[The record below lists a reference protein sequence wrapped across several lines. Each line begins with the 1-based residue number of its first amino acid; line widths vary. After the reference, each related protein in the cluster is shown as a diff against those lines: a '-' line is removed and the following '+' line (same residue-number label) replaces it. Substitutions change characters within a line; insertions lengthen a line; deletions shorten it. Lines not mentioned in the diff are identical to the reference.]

1 MIMLV
6 GKDHLTKSE
15 THQFASFPL
24 LLCFVEGTATYFGRV
39 FHALFFGFFLSCN
52 YLLDLSYFS
61 AVETHVMK
69 ETRRNYLAFTVAA
82 SNLRKDSV
90 ADLNGVTS
98 FVLDLVRH
106 FDSEDVGT

>member
-6 GKDHLTKSE
+6 GKDHLTKSG
-15 THQFASFPL
+15 THQFTSFPL
-24 LLCFVEGTATYFGRV
+24 PLCFVEGTATYFGRV

-61 AVETHVMK
+61 VETHVMR
-69 ETRRNYLAFTVAA
+69 ERRRNYLAFTVAA
-82 SNLRKDSV
+82 SDLRKDSV
-90 ADLNGVTS
+90 ADLNGVAS

>member
-24 LLCFVEGTATYFGRV
+24 LVCFVEGRATYFGRV

-52 YLLDLSYFS
+52 YLLDLSHFS
-61 AVETHVMK
+61 IVETHVTK
-69 ETRRNYLAFTVAA
+69 EGRRNYLAFTVAA
-82 SNLRKDSV
+82 SDLRKDSV
-90 ADLNGVTS
+90 ADLNEVAS
-98 FVLDLVRH
+98 FVLDLVGH
-106 FDSEDVGT
+106 FDSEDMRT

>member
-6 GKDHLTKSE
+6 GKDHLIRSG
-15 THQFASFPL
+15 THQLASFPL
-24 LLCFVEGTATYFGRV
+24 LLYFVEGRATYLRRV
-39 FHALFFGFFLSCN
+39 FHALFFSFFLGCN

-61 AVETHVMK
+61 VVKTQVMN
-69 ETRRNYLAFTVAA
+69 ERRRNYFAFTAAA
-82 SNLRKDSV
+82 SDLRKDSV
-90 ADLNGVTS
+90 ADLNGAAS

>member
-1 MIMLV
+1 MFMLV
-6 GKDHLTKSE
+6 GKDHLTKSG
-15 THQFASFPL
+15 TRQFASFPL

-52 YLLDLSYFS
+52 YLLDLSHFS
-61 AVETHVMK
+61 VVETHVTK
-69 ETRRNYLAFTVAA
+69 ERRRNYLAFAVAA
-82 SNLRKDSV
+82 SDLRKDSI
-90 ADLNGVTS
+90 ADLNEVAS